1 MDSPYRANIARLLTY
16 TADIDCLR
24 GAWPDYVQE
33 LGLTEG
39 DVDEMARFALDDAS
53 RSPDPDEP
61 SFWAAVHAWRALA
74 QLRSPKA
81 VEVLLASIDR
91 DPDDDWSAAELP
103 AASEMVGAA
112 AVPLLEVYL
121 RRRARKGYK
130 AAVAAEALCDVS
142 LAHPATR
149 EQVVAIAAS
158 QLESYRDQDPVVNAF
173 LVGCLLKN
181 EAVEWLPL
189 IEAAFSADAVDE
201 MVYGDIHDIR
211 FELGVGPKPGPRVAH
226 WGASAVLPT
235 FTRATAPPAAG
246 MAPVTA
252 TAKDKARAKGKAA
265 KLARKKNRR
274 R

>member
-1 MDSPYRANIARLLTY
+1 MSGPNRANVAGLLTF
-16 TADIDCLR
+16 TADIYRLR

-33 LGLTEG
+33 LGLTDG
-39 DVDEMARFALDDAS
+39 DVEEIARLALDDAS

-61 SFWAAVHAWRALA
+61 SFWATVHAWRALA
-74 QLRSPKA
+74 QLRSPRA

-103 AASEMVGAA
+103 AAAEMVGAA
-112 AVPLLEVYL
+112 AVPLLEAFL
-121 RRRARKGYK
+121 QRHARKGYT

-158 QLESYRDQDPVVNAF
+158 QLESYRDHDPAVNAF

-211 FELGVGPKPGPRVAH
+211 FELGVGPKPGPRVGR
-226 WGASAVLPT
+226 WVASPVLPT
-235 FTRATAPPAAG
+235 VTRATASPAAG
-246 MAPVTA
+246 MAQAAA
-252 TAKDKARAKGKAA
+252 TAKEKARAKGKAA